1 MLNLFQKYRRP
12 AAPSNREQREQ
23 FSTYFFAQDDH
34 AWISAQPQ
42 TRIAFEQLLA
52 RLPSA
57 LLVNLMRHPL
67 LFVPSQSFQKN
78 GAARYQMGNTI
89 VVFPEYQRLLTR
101 KGLEAVA
108 FLAHEVAM
116 VLYEIENVEDKD
128 PLMAEVEADKFV
140 CDIGLADELEQL
152 LLGMDESSEKRL
164 RLTYLTFKS
173 LGIN

>member
-1 MLNLFQKYRRP
+1 MLNLFQKYRRT
-12 AAPSNREQREQ
+12 AAPSNREQRDQ
-23 FSTYFFAQDDH
+23 FTSYFFAQEDH
-34 AWISAQPQ
+34 GWISAQPQ
-42 TRIAFEQLLA
+42 TRAAFEQLFA

-67 LFVPSQSFQKN
+67 SFVPSQTFQTQ
-78 GAARYQMGNTI
+78 GAARYQLRNT
-89 VVFPEYQRLLTR
+89 VVIFPEYQRLLAR

-116 VLYEIENVEDKD
+116 VLYEIESVEDKD

-140 CDIGLADELEQL
+140 CDMGLADELEQL
-152 LLGMDESSEKRL
+152 LLSMDESTEKRL

>member
-1 MLNLFQKYRRP
+1 MLNLFQKYRRT
-12 AAPSNREQREQ
+12 AAPWNRDQREK
-23 FSTYFFAQDDH
+23 FSTYFFAHEDH
-34 AWISAQPQ
+34 AWISANPQ
-42 TRIAFEQLLA
+42 IQQAFNDLFA

-57 LLVNLMRHPL
+57 FLVNLMRHPL
-67 LFVPSQSFQKN
+67 SFVPSQAFQRN
-78 GAARYQMGNTI
+78 GAARYQLGNTI

-116 VLYEIENVEDKD
+116 VLYEVETQDDKD

>member
-12 AAPSNREQREQ
+12 AAPTNREQRAQ
-23 FSTYFFAQDDH
+23 FSAYFFAQDDH
-34 AWISAQPQ
+34 TWINSQPQ
-42 TRIAFEQLLA
+42 TLLAFEQLFA

-67 LFVPSQSFQKN
+67 SFVPSQTFQKN

-101 KGLEAVA
+101 TGLEAVA

-116 VLYEIENVEDKD
+116 VLYEIESTDEKD